1 MNYKQLK
8 DHPYLP
14 NSNSWFGIATIVA
27 GFIALFFVAKG
38 VFWILSW
45 IAPILFIA
53 ALIIN
58 YRVPMFYGKMLMDL
72 LKSNLLAGVIVVGLS
87 AVFFPIVSAALLA
100 LTILNRKVVKKFGSL
115 QNEVEK
121 FKNQYSNRTEDVA
134 YEDIETKPKVILG
147 KQDKSNPY
155 DKFFKK

>member
-1 MNYKQLK
+1 
-8 DHPYLP
+8 
-14 NSNSWFGIATIVA
+14 
-27 GFIALFFVAKG
+27 
-38 VFWILSW
+38 
-45 IAPILFIA
+45 
-53 ALIIN
+53 
-58 YRVPMFYGKMLMDL
+58 MDL
-72 LKSNLLAGVIVVGLS
+72 LKNNLLAGIIVIGLS
-87 AVFFPIVSAALLA
+87 AMFFPIVSAALLA

-147 KQDKSNPY
+147 RDDKSNPY

>member
-14 NSNSWFGIATIVA
+14 NSNSWFGIATIIA

-38 VFWILSW
+38 VFLVLSW
-45 IAPILFIA
+45 IAPILFLA

-72 LKSNLLAGVIVVGLS
+72 LKNNLLAGIIVIGLS
-87 AVFFPIVSAALLA
+87 AMFFPIVSAALLA

-121 FKNQYSNRTEDVA
+121 FKNQYSNRTEDVT

-147 KQDKSNPY
+147 RDDKSNPY
-155 DKFFKK
+155 DKFFNK